1 MGTAGAA
8 AHFFGLKLARF
19 VRARRRRR
27 DSNQKGD
34 SSALKAL
41 LFSIREVELTIAP
54 FVLESFLPFGF
65 LLVFFLTFDA
75 EPGERKNL

>member
-1 MGTAGAA
+1 MGVARAA

-19 VRARRRRR
+19 MRGRRRR
-27 DSNQKGD
+27 DSNPKGD
-34 SSALKAL
+34 SVNLKTL

-54 FVLESFLPFGF
+54 FVLKSFLPFGF

-75 EPGERKNL
+75 EAGERKNL